1 MRKQKEKKELV
12 RTNPSSKLTQN
23 IKKKASR
30 QVDKKEEK
38 KLLWLGAQRLMSKPK
53 TQQEERE
60 RRLILLTAKVLNISP
75 FGVNIL
81 GTVPYINK
89 LGWAQKVE
97 QYKERE
103 RKQVYFQYHWKKMSQ
118 DETDKAIC
126 LCRITDGKG
135 KPLTDW
141 IVGECSP
148 ATMKMGTLK
157 GYQNHMAQTRAR
169 NRASWEL
176 LGVAVH
182 EEMMANIEKMYRQ
195 KEITD
200 KEANQL
206 KTLPMMTSAEE
217 IQEEK
222 PQSQKTLFAGD
233 GETEE
238 LKHLA
243 REAGA
248 STGKEEEFIEK
259 LTGIKPDWANLT
271 KKQVSILKASLLSKG
286 VKR

>member
-1 MRKQKEKKELV
+1 MTKKVKTNRRNSKQVKAMVKKEKEKLV
-12 RTNPSSKLTQN
+12 WAGS
-23 IKKKASR
+23 
-30 QVDKKEEK
+30 
-38 KLLWLGAQRLMSKPK
+38 QRLMQKPK
-53 TQQEERE
+53 NRQEERE

-103 RKQVYFQYHWKKMSQ
+103 KKQVYFQYHWEKISQ

-135 KPLTDW
+135 KPLTGW
-141 IVGECSP
+141 VVGECSP

-200 KEANQL
+200 KEAEQM

-217 IQEEK
+217 IQEEQ

-233 GETEE
+233 KETEE
-238 LKHLA
+238 LKQLA
-243 REAGA
+243 REIGA
-248 STGKEEEFIEK
+248 EPGREEKFVEK
-259 LTGIKPDWANLT
+259 LTGIKPDWEHLT
-271 KKQVSILKASLLSKG
+271 KKQISILKASLLSKG
-286 VKR
+286 VKK